1 MTRLALGKTSTHHRE
16 GDSGQNWL
24 EELRRAGADRFASV
38 GFPKTTD
45 EEWRL
50 TNVSPIAKT
59 KFATAGTE
67 ISDEARE
74 LIGEASFGE
83 DAVAELVFVN
93 GHFAKAL
100 SKQPRLHGAV
110 VSTFLQ
116 GGFSEPAVEQNLG
129 RIAQIGLTPLECV
142 NQAGRM
148 LITAGLADGEED
160 PHGSGRFRPRRGRVE
175 LLGRPSTAGGG
186 VRTEGPLH
194 RPVPRFGSDQLLR
207 QPQHRDRVA
216 GRLLRGRVQ
225 TDRRHQMQTVV
236 HFLKVLVAGQ
246 RAEVPREAAE
256 SVSHRIRPA
265 MSDGTQK
272 GDTAGRR

>member
-1 MTRLALGKTSTHHRE
+1 MTRLALEKTSTHHRE
-16 GDSGQNWL
+16 GDSGHIWL

-74 LIGEASFGE
+74 LIGDASFGE

-116 GGFSEPAVEQNLG
+116 GG
-129 RIAQIGLTPLECV
+129 
-142 NQAGRM
+142 
-148 LITAGLADGEED
+148 
-160 PHGSGRFRPRRGRVE
+160 
-175 LLGRPSTAGGG
+175 
-186 VRTEGPLH
+186 
-194 RPVPRFGSDQLLR
+194 
-207 QPQHRDRVA
+207 
-216 GRLLRGRVQ
+216 
-225 TDRRHQMQTVV
+225 
-236 HFLKVLVAGQ
+236 
-246 RAEVPREAAE
+246 
-256 SVSHRIRPA
+256 
-265 MSDGTQK
+265 
-272 GDTAGRR
+272 